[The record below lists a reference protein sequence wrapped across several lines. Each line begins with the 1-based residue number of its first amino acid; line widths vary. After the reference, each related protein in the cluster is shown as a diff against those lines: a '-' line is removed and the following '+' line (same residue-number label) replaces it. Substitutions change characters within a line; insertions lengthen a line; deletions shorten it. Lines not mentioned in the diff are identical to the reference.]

1 MASVGLVMVS
11 WSCAEGSDDSW
22 ASGTGG
28 AGTGGANTRPLRDD
42 AALVAA
48 DFSAP
53 PPTPV
58 GAAVPADFRLRLEAE
73 DAELGGDA
81 VLGSDPLGSGQAAVD
96 LRDSGTI
103 SWTIQP
109 PSPGA
114 YALVIAA
121 RVEPSFGPKRN
132 TIAVDGVPAGTFGTD
147 ESITFYEAS
156 PVWIELG
163 AGSATLSLGAAWGY
177 TEIDYVE
184 LRPIDAGYLAVRPTL
199 VTPNAGEPARRLMHY
214 LVRQYGRRT
223 LSGQQDMAYARQIY
237 AQTGR
242 YPAVLGVDLIDYSP
256 SRVQYA
262 APPNPGAT
270 EHALDWYLQSA
281 AAVAVMWH
289 WNAPSGLM
297 NTIYTDSNGRRVDAS
312 WYRGFY
318 TNATTFDV
326 SLAMAAPGSADYALI
341 LRDIDAIAAELKR
354 LDRAGVPVLWRPL
367 HEAAGG
373 WFWWGAR
380 GPEPYLKLWNL
391 LFDRLTNYHGLTN
404 LIWVWNGEHP
414 DWYPGDATVDIVSTD
429 IYAADRDY
437 SPQLASFGAAT
448 YYPSSPKLVALS
460 ENGVLL
466 DPDRLAETGA
476 AWSWFSLW
484 SGDDFVNNP
493 ARNEPAMLQKVYSS
507 DRIVTLDELPN
518 LNTYPLP

>member
-1 MASVGLVMVS
+1 
-11 WSCAEGSDDSW
+11 
-22 ASGTGG
+22 
-28 AGTGGANTRPLRDD
+28 
-42 AALVAA
+42 
-48 DFSAP
+48 
-53 PPTPV
+53 
-58 GAAVPADFRLRLEAE
+58 
-73 DAELGGDA
+73 
-81 VLGSDPLGSGQAAVD
+81 
-96 LRDSGTI
+96 
-103 SWTIQP
+103 
-109 PSPGA
+109 
-114 YALVIAA
+114 
-121 RVEPSFGPKRN
+121 
-132 TIAVDGVPAGTFGTD
+132 
-147 ESITFYEAS
+147 
-156 PVWIELG
+156 
-163 AGSATLSLGAAWGY
+163 
-177 TEIDYVE
+177 
-184 LRPIDAGYLAVRPTL
+184 
-199 VTPNAGEPARRLMHY
+199 
-214 LVRQYGRRT
+214 
-223 LSGQQDMAYARQIY
+223 
-237 AQTGR
+237 
-242 YPAVLGVDLIDYSP
+242 
-256 SRVQYA
+256 
-262 APPNPGAT
+262 
-270 EHALDWYLQSA
+270 
-281 AAVAVMWH
+281 
-289 WNAPSGLM
+289 M

-326 SLAMAAPGSADYALI
+326 SQAMAAPGSADYALI